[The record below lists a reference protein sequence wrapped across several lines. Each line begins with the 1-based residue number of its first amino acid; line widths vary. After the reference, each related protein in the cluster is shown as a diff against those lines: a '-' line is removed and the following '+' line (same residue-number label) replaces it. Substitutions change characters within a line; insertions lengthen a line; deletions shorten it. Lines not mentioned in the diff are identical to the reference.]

1 MHALEHIERS
11 VWALVSHFPGVK
23 RTVRDCYQ
31 STLDMFPAP
40 AVQCDFPVTVR
51 IGYYFGFH
59 DKCPFS
65 PDDRILACQR
75 ALTPLRI
82 PRPSDEVEI
91 GVFEDHKWTAYR
103 PLARSCAWNWQ
114 QGAMLQ
120 WLGDSYH
127 VIFND
132 FDGKNHIAR
141 VIDARTGSA
150 LYRLPFPIGA
160 VSGDGTVA
168 VTYNFVRAN
177 QCLPGYGY
185 GHGSDSERDRLIPER
200 HGIATADLGSGKS
213 HTLYTVADLARIDPD
228 RSMEGCFH
236 WVTQCEFAKRGGR
249 FTFLHRWGR
258 PHRQHRTRMFSCN
271 VDGSALHLFP
281 TKHMVSH
288 VAWRNDTEVLAFAR
302 TARGTGYFL
311 FTDRT
316 SDYMPVGNGVLS
328 WDGHPQFTTNGQYF
342 VTDTYPDRFR
352 RQRIYVV
359 DVTRDEIRCVGA
371 FRAPKSVSTERAGD
385 QLRVDLHPRWNRKGD
400 TLCFDSAHTGE
411 RSLCTVDVMPF
422 GGTA

>member
-1 MHALEHIERS
+1 MPQSGATYLHSTHTRVLDCRRLAAGDCLCMHSSTSREACG
-11 VWALVSHFPGVK
+11 ACQPFPGCQAA
-23 RTVRDCYQ
+23 VRDCYQ
-31 STLDMFPAP
+31 STLDMFPAA

-82 PRPSDEVEI
+82 PRPADEVEI
-91 GVFEDHKWTAYR
+91 RVFEDHKWTAYR

-185 GHGSDSERDRLIPER
+185 GHGSDSERI
-200 HGIATADLGSGKS
+200 G
-213 HTLYTVADLARIDPD
+213 
-228 RSMEGCFH
+228 
-236 WVTQCEFAKRGGR
+236 
-249 FTFLHRWGR
+249 
-258 PHRQHRTRMFSCN
+258 
-271 VDGSALHLFP
+271 
-281 TKHMVSH
+281 
-288 VAWRNDTEVLAFAR
+288 
-302 TARGTGYFL
+302 
-311 FTDRT
+311 
-316 SDYMPVGNGVLS
+316 
-328 WDGHPQFTTNGQYF
+328 
-342 VTDTYPDRFR
+342 
-352 RQRIYVV
+352 
-359 DVTRDEIRCVGA
+359 
-371 FRAPKSVSTERAGD
+371 
-385 QLRVDLHPRWNRKGD
+385 
-400 TLCFDSAHTGE
+400 
-411 RSLCTVDVMPF
+411 
-422 GGTA
+422 